1 MALQKLPSSIA
12 LYRGILPS
20 KLSFLRLLL
29 LLPIAIVTACQATQP
44 AAVSMEPD
52 QQASRIYTLGPG
64 DKIRITVYEHENLS
78 GNFTVDD
85 TGRLSLP
92 LIGGI
97 DVKGMSLPELE
108 KTIGQRLMAGDILNP
123 KVSAGLLELRPF
135 CVLGEVRNP
144 GCFNY
149 IHGLTASRAVA
160 LAGGYTYRAVK
171 NKFVITR
178 EDGRKIK
185 GDNDTPVY
193 NGDLVEVAE
202 RFF

>member
-1 MALQKLPSSIA
+1 MALQKLPSAIA
-12 LYRGILPS
+12 RYLHILLS
-20 KLSFLRLLL
+20 KLPVLRLLL
-29 LLPIAIVTACQATQP
+29 LLPIAIVTGCQATQP
-44 AAVSMEPD
+44 NAVSAEPD
-52 QQASRIYTLGPG
+52 QQAPRLYTLGPG
-64 DKIRITVYEHENLS
+64 DKIRVTVYEHENLS

-97 DVKGMSLPELE
+97 DVKGISLPELE
-108 KTIGQRLMAGDILNP
+108 KTIGQRLLANDILNP

-144 GCFNY
+144 GCFSY

-171 NKFVITR
+171 HKFAITR

-185 GDNDTPVY
+185 GDNDTSVY
-193 NGDLVEVAE
+193 SGDLVEVAE

>member
-1 MALQKLPSSIA
+1 MTRQKLPSSIT
-12 LYRGILPS
+12 LHLHRLLS
-20 KLSFLRLLL
+20 KSPVLRLLL
-29 LLPIAIVTACQATQP
+29 LLPIAIVTGCQATLPNAAP
-44 AAVSMEPD
+44 ATPGHETFRP
-52 QQASRIYTLGPG
+52 YTLGPG
-64 DKIRITVYEHENLS
+64 DKIRITVYDHENLS

-97 DVKGMSLPELE
+97 DVKGMSLPDLE
-108 KTIGQRLMAGDILNP
+108 KTISQRLLANEILNP

-144 GCFNY
+144 GCFSY

-171 NKFVITR
+171 DKFVITR
-178 EDGRKIK
+178 GDGHKVN
-185 GDNDTPVY
+185 GDDDTPVY
-193 NGDLVEVAE
+193 SGDLVEVAE

>member
-1 MALQKLPSSIA
+1 MVPQKLPSSIK
-12 LYRGILPS
+12 LYLHM
-20 KLSFLRLLL
+20 
-29 LLPIAIVTACQATQP
+29 LLPMLSLLRFLLVLPVVMIMACQTMQP
-44 AAVSMEPD
+44 NAVSTGTE
-52 QQASRIYTLGPG
+52 QQAPRVYTLGPG
-64 DKIRITVYEHENLS
+64 DKIHITVYEHADLS

-85 TGRLSLP
+85 TGRLSMP

-97 DVKGMSLPELE
+97 DVRGMSLPELE
-108 KTIGQRLMAGDILNP
+108 KTIGQRLLASDILNP

-178 EDGRKIK
+178 EDGHKVK

-193 NGDLVEVAE
+193 RGDLVEVAE

>member
-1 MALQKLPSSIA
+1 M
-12 LYRGILPS
+12 ILS
-20 KLSFLRLLL
+20 KSPLLRLLL
-29 LLPIAIVTACQATQP
+29 LLPIAIVAACQATLP
-44 AAVSMEPD
+44 DAASTAQVRPTF
-52 QQASRIYTLGPG
+52 RPYTLGPG
-64 DKIRITVYEHENLS
+64 DKIRITVYDHDNLS

-97 DVKGMSLPELE
+97 EVKGMSLPELE
-108 KTIGQRLMAGDILNP
+108 KTISQRLLASDILNP

-144 GCFNY
+144 GCFSY

-171 NKFVITR
+171 DKFEITR
-178 EDGRKIK
+178 ADGSKTK
-185 GDNDTPVY
+185 GGDDTPVY
-193 NGDLVEVAE
+193 SGDLVEVAE
-202 RFF
+202 RYF

>member
-1 MALQKLPSSIA
+1 MALQKPLSFLASYLRDLLPKSA
-12 LYRGILPS
+12 
-20 KLSFLRLLL
+20 FLRLLL
-29 LLPIAIVTACQATQP
+29 LLPIIIVTGCQSTQP
-44 AAVSMEPD
+44 NAASMEPA
-52 QQASRIYTLGPG
+52 QQAPRIYALGPG
-64 DKIRITVYEHENLS
+64 DKLRITVYEHENLS

-85 TGRLSLP
+85 AGRLSLP

-97 DVKGMSLPELE
+97 DVKGMTLPELE
-108 KTIGQRLMAGDILNP
+108 KIISQRLLANDILNP

-144 GCFNY
+144 GCYSY

-171 NKFVITR
+171 NKFAITR
-178 EDGRKIK
+178 EDGHKIT

-193 NGDLVEVAE
+193 RGDLVEVAE
-202 RFF
+202 RYF

>member
-1 MALQKLPSSIA
+1 MAFITPYFRHLSLKASI
-12 LYRGILPS
+12 
-20 KLSFLRLLL
+20 LRLLL
-29 LLPIAIVTACQATQP
+29 LLPIAIVTGCQTTSPNALP
-44 AAVSMEPD
+44 MEPS

-85 TGRLSLP
+85 AGRLSLP

-97 DVKGMSLPELE
+97 DVKGMSLPDLE
-108 KTIGQRLMAGDILNP
+108 KIISQRLQANEILKP
-123 KVSAGLLELRPF
+123 KVSAGLLDLRPF

-144 GCFNY
+144 GCFSY

-171 NKFVITR
+171 NKFAITR
-178 EDGRKIK
+178 EDGSKTK

-193 NGDLVEVAE
+193 SGDLVEVAE

>member
-1 MALQKLPSSIA
+1 MTTKKTSFLIKPHFRMLPSRSS
-12 LYRGILPS
+12 L
-20 KLSFLRLLL
+20 LRLLL
-29 LLPIAIVTACQATQP
+29 ILPVLLIAACQTTPNTVTAEPERQAART
-44 AAVSMEPD
+44 
-52 QQASRIYTLGPG
+52 YTLGPG
-64 DKIRITVYEHENLS
+64 DKIRITVYEHADLS

-85 TGRLSLP
+85 SGRLSLP

-108 KTIGQRLMAGDILNP
+108 KIISQHLLDNDILNP

-144 GCFNY
+144 GCFSY

-178 EDGRKIK
+178 EDGRKVK

-193 NGDLVEVAE
+193 RGDLVEVAE

>member
-1 MALQKLPSSIA
+1 MTTKKTPFSTKPRFRMLPSRPS
-12 LYRGILPS
+12 LLQLLLILPV
-20 KLSFLRLLL
+20 LL
-29 LLPIAIVTACQATQP
+29 IAACQTTPNAVTAEPERQAAQT
-44 AAVSMEPD
+44 
-52 QQASRIYTLGPG
+52 YTLGPG
-64 DKIRITVYEHENLS
+64 DKIRITVYEHADLS

-85 TGRLSLP
+85 SGRLSLP

-108 KTIGQRLMAGDILNP
+108 KIISQHLLDNDILNP

-144 GCFNY
+144 GCFSY

-178 EDGRKIK
+178 EDGRKVK

-193 NGDLVEVAE
+193 RGDLVEVAE